1 MTGTKYVTKT
11 LSDLLDQRGTH
22 FTFIRQELLGK
33 SLPPIYIKTPTL
45 LMIPLYSSVVL
56 HASEMDVQCLDSFIL
71 CKRVVVSSLSRFYYD
86 QIREIN
92 SDHG

>member
-1 MTGTKYVTKT
+1 
-11 LSDLLDQRGTH
+11 
-22 FTFIRQELLGK
+22 
-33 SLPPIYIKTPTL
+33 
-45 LMIPLYSSVVL
+45 MIPLYSSVVL